1 MRWCSPFSKHK
12 RYHNTFTSKREKY
25 TSKRDRERA
34 QQSTTT
40 IHASNNLKIMIF
52 CSPTVLAAIVAA
64 SGQNTDEFISC
75 GGMKRYHKSGHHSS
89 GSSIVDISAMR
100 GGGTA
105 ALTSTTDDNKARV
118 DFSSGIL
125 IHRRHKSTATV
136 LSTMPNEYEDVL
148 AKYHRKQEDS
158 MGTTTAATASLAAKR
173 NGKSSFAYSPALQ
186 SYRR

>member
-1 MRWCSPFSKHK
+1 
-12 RYHNTFTSKREKY
+12 
-25 TSKRDRERA
+25 
-34 QQSTTT
+34 
-40 IHASNNLKIMIF
+40 MIF

-64 SGQNTDEFISC
+64 SGQNEIISC
-75 GGMKRYHKSGHHSS
+75 GGMKLQHNSGHHSS

-118 DFSSGIL
+118 DLSSGIM
-125 IHRRHKSTATV
+125 IHRRQSTTTAF
-136 LSTMPNEYEDVL
+136 STISNEYEDVL

-158 MGTTTAATASLAAKR
+158 TGTTAATATAPLAAKR